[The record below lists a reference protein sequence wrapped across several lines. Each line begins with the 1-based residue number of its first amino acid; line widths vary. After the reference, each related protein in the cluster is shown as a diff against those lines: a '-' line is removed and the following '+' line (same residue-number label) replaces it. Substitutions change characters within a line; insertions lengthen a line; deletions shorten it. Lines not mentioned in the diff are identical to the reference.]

1 MAQENRQLVRQLMV
15 SINRVDGIWY
25 RLARH
30 SGVKVNTLSL
40 LFALDDGQ
48 PRTQKQ
54 ICEEWIIPKTTINT
68 VVKECAA
75 AGYVDAGRPRNMTAQ
90 VGREKL
96 LRLTPAGQQYAQE
109 VLRPFYQAGNAA
121 MAQTLT
127 QCPPDF
133 IQDLTVYADCLE
145 AEVRRSDPENPP
157 QS

>member
-40 LFALDDGQ
+40 LFALDDG
-48 PRTQKQ
+48 
-54 ICEEWIIPKTTINT
+54 EEWIIPKTTINT

-75 AGYVDAGRPRNMTAQ
+75 AGYVELTQ

-109 VLRPFYQAGNAA
+109 VLRPFYQAENAA